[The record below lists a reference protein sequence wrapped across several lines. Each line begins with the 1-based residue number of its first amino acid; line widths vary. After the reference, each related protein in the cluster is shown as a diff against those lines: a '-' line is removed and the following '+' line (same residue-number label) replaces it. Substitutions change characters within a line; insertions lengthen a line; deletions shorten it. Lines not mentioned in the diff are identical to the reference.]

1 MLGRSNARNSG
12 TRQHTAARAGAIWCA
27 TRSRP
32 MREARTAHG
41 ASRGP
46 RTTGGGGKHAT
57 LPGRAGRAVRAWS
70 AAASPTKSALRPP
83 PAASSCL
90 RKRARRVVSASLR
103 AVLGAAWARRGFGA
117 AHRCRRCGRRKWR
130 ASREPQ
136 HAARATAA
144 AAAAATTTAAS
155 LLQAASRASTR
166 SSESSLEWILSFK
179 ESCAR
184 GCAAQGAGMQSRG
197 RVVERG
203 GLDADCGQTRL
214 PDQGTG

>member
-1 MLGRSNARNSG
+1 MPQVLGRSNARKSG
-12 TRQHTAARAGAIWCA
+12 TRQHTAARAGAIPCA

-57 LPGRAGRAVRAWS
+57 LPGRAGRAGRAWS
-70 AAASPTKSALRPP
+70 AAASPTKSPLRPP

-117 AHRCRRCGRRKWR
+117 AHRCIRCGRRKWR
-130 ASREPQ
+130 ASSEPQ
-136 HAARATAA
+136 HRASPVCRNQHSGRRRFGPEQTASTSHSEPRTQGSGTAGRQAEDTAA
-144 AAAAATTTAAS
+144 HGRLRGVGSNGASGAPSATP
-155 LLQAASRASTR
+155 RR
-166 SSESSLEWILSFK
+166 
-179 ESCAR
+179 R
-184 GCAAQGAGMQSRG
+184 G
-197 RVVERG
+197 
-203 GLDADCGQTRL
+203 
-214 PDQGTG
+214 